1 MTSVVAV
8 PASYAQER
16 FWLSEHLAGGG
27 AALHNMHL
35 AVELAG
41 RLDTAAFAAAVQGAV
56 DRHEALRTTLR
67 PIGGRPHQ
75 VIAETLAVPTP
86 VADPGGVPADALVA
100 ARAAA
105 HARTRFDLAAGPLM
119 RSELLRLG
127 PERHVWLLTVHH
139 AVCDGWSLGV
149 LLEEIGA
156 AYRGEPVAEPA
167 LQYADYAV
175 WQRAFVEGGGAD
187 DDLGHWTRALA
198 GAPAVLDLPAD
209 RARPAVSTRRGALLT
224 PDPLP
229 AGLAGLAGAQR
240 VTPFAAALAAAGLLL
255 HRLTGAEDVVIGT
268 THAGRDRPET
278 DRLVGCLVNTLP
290 LRLPV
295 RPLDDFR
302 TLLVRAGEAVLDAQ
316 EHAEAPFDRIVQAV
330 NPDRT
335 SGHNPIFQVMV
346 DAEPGVADRLRLPGV
361 EVTPVPAPERGISLF
376 DLSLTIG
383 PGGGLVCEYSTE
395 LFDEATVRSYTRCL
409 AALTEAAVAAPDLP
423 LRDLPA
429 LRPAE
434 RERVLAGG
442 SATAAGPD
450 GSVPPWIEAGPG
462 GSVPAWIEAA
472 ARRRPDAAAV
482 GDLTWREL
490 IDRAARLGG
499 ALGGRGVGRGSIVAL
514 FADRSPE
521 AIAAICG
528 IHRAGAAYLPLD
540 PELPDARV
548 TELLARARPAAVV
561 TTPAHA
567 PRLRALGA
575 DATVLPGGVRAAA
588 GAGDGRRDHAVPVEA
603 GDLAYV
609 MFTSGSTGRPKAVGV
624 PHGGLAAY
632 VTAHQAMYAL
642 TPDDRVLQSGSLSFD
657 LSAEEIFPCLA
668 AGATLVPRTEEMLDG
683 PAAFLDGAAR
693 LGVTVAHLPTSLLNP
708 LAGAVTD
715 DGAPVPPSLRL
726 VVVGGEPADPAR
738 LAAWRAAAPG
748 VRLAHVYGV
757 TEASMVSSAAF
768 LDTVPDRARVTIGR
782 PIAGTEIHVLD
793 DGFEPV
799 PDGVPGEI
807 FIGGAGLARGYLA
820 EPGRTAARFVPHP
833 FAAGRRLYRTG
844 DLARRLPGGR
854 LEYVG
859 RLDRQL
865 SLRGF
870 RIDPA
875 EPEAVLRA
883 HRAVADAAVTVRD
896 GQLVGY
902 VALRPGAGRV
912 PVEELRAH
920 AARALPG
927 HLVPGAIVRLA
938 ALPRTGS
945 GKIDVSALPSP
956 RARTSAERSAAVP
969 AGSTQAAVAEIWC
982 EVLGVARVAPDDD
995 FFQLGGHSLLAGQV
1009 AARLRRRFGVGAA
1022 MRLVFRHPRLADL
1035 AAAVDRMSD
1044 QAPAGTLPAAP
1055 GGPVSA
1061 ARAGRALGD
1070 AVGDG
1075 DELAELLRELGVGH
1089 D

>member
-35 AVELAG
+35 AVELTG
-41 RLDTAAFAAAVQGAV
+41 RLDTAAFAAAVQGTV

-75 VIAETLAVPTP
+75 VIAAALAVPTP
-86 VADPGGVPADALVA
+86 VTDPDADPGAVPADALVA

-105 HARTRFDLAAGPLM
+105 HARTPFDLTAGPLL

-149 LLEEIGA
+149 LLDEIGA

-175 WQRAFVEGGGAD
+175 WQRTFVEGGGAD
-187 DDLGHWTRALA
+187 EDLGHWRRTLA
-198 GAPAVLDLPAD
+198 GAPAALDLPAD

-224 PDPLP
+224 LDPLP
-229 AGLAGLAGAQR
+229 AGLAGLAGTER
-240 VTPFAAALAAAGLLL
+240 VTPFAAALAATGLLL

-268 THAGRDRPET
+268 THAGRGRPET
-278 DRLVGCLVNTLP
+278 DRLVGCLANTLP

-295 RPLDDFR
+295 RPHAGFR
-302 TLLVRAGEAVLDAQ
+302 ALLARAGEAVLDAQ
-316 EHAEAPFDRIVQAV
+316 DHAETPFDRIVQAV
-330 NPDRT
+330 NPDRA
-335 SGHNPIFQVMV
+335 SGRHPIFQVML
-346 DAEPGVADRLRLPGV
+346 DAEPGAADRLRLPGV
-361 EVTPVPAPERGISLF
+361 EVTPVPVPERGISLF
-376 DLSLTIG
+376 DLSLTVG

-395 LFDEATVRSYTRCL
+395 LFDEATARSYTRCL
-409 AALTEAAVAAPDLP
+409 ATLTEAAVASPDLP
-423 LRDLPA
+423 LRGLPA

-434 RERVLAGG
+434 RERVLAAG
-442 SATAAGPD
+442 SAVAAERD
-450 GSVPPWIEAGPG
+450 

-490 IDRAARLGG
+490 IGRAARLGG
-499 ALGGRGVGRGSIVAL
+499 ELGGRGVGRGSVVAL
-514 FADRSPE
+514 FAGRSPE

-561 TTPAHA
+561 TAPEHA
-567 PRLRALGA
+567 LRLRALGA
-575 DATVLPGGVRAAA
+575 DAIVLPGEARTAA
-588 GAGDGRRDHAVPVEA
+588 GAGDGHRDRAVPVEA

-609 MFTSGSTGRPKAVGV
+609 MFTSGSTGRPKAVEV

-632 VTAHQAMYAL
+632 VAAHRAMYAL

-683 PAAFLDGAAR
+683 PAAFLDGVAR
-693 LGVTVAHLPTSLLNP
+693 LGVTVAHLPTSLLNL
-708 LAGAVTD
+708 LAGAVA
-715 DGAPVPPSLRL
+715 DGGVPVPPPLRL
-726 VVVGGEPADPAR
+726 VVAGSEPADPAR

-757 TEASMVSSAAF
+757 TEASMVSAAAF

-807 FIGGAGLARGYLA
+807 FIGGEGLARGYLA

-844 DLARRLPGGR
+844 DLARRLPDGSM
-854 LEYVG
+854 EYAG

-875 EPEAVLRA
+875 ESEAVLRT

-896 GQLVGY
+896 EQLVGY
-902 VALRPGAGRV
+902 VVPRPEAGRV

-927 HLVPGAIVRLA
+927 HLVPGAIVWLT

-945 GKIDVSALPSP
+945 GKIDVAALPASRP
-956 RARTSAERSAAVP
+956 REDAEGAAAPAR
-969 AGSTQAAVAEIWC
+969 STQAAVAEIWC
-982 EVLGVARVAPDDD
+982 EVLGVARVGPGDD

-1009 AARLRRRFGVGAA
+1009 AARLRRRFGVSAA
-1022 MRLVFRHPRLADL
+1022 MRLIFRHPRLADL
-1035 AAAVDRMSD
+1035 AAAVDRMSGP
-1044 QAPAGTLPAAP
+1044 APTGALPAAL

-1061 ARAGRALGD
+1061 ARAGRVLGD
-1070 AVGDG
+1070 AVGDS
-1075 DELAELLRELGVGH
+1075 DELAGLLRELGVSH